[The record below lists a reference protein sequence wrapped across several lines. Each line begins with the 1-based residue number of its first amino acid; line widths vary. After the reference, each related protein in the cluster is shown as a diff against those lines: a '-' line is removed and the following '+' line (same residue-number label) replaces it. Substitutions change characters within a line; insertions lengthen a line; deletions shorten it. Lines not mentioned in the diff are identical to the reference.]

1 MTTQTSGRPRRDRSR
16 QLNDKTTDN
25 VVGRSTLITEGRPL

>member
-1 MTTQTSGRPRRDRSR
+1 MTAHQTSTRPRR
-16 QLNDKTTDN
+16 LETTDN

>member
-1 MTTQTSGRPRRDRSR
+1 MTAQPRNDQTT
-16 QLNDKTTDN
+16 NDQTTDN